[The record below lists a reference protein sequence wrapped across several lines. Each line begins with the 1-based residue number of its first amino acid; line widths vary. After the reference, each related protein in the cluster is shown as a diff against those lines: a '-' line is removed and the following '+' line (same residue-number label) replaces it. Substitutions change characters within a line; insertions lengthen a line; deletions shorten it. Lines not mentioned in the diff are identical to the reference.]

1 MIRRLVLAALAE
13 GLPAEPFWTTQKGLV
28 YEVTTG
34 IVAEAQISTVIPTR
48 DGINSADV
56 AGFLADKANKL
67 QPGSR
72 YRASMTAL
80 AERWGAETGHA
91 LPLALASLLRSPAA
105 MPAEDKWLSFAL
117 GGKTCADVPEL
128 RALVTRE
135 AAPELLPPE
144 RCVGCGEL
152 APVVAL
158 HNGNAGMGNAAPT
171 LVSWNRETIV
181 NRGARQQGA
190 NLPTCLTCMLLY
202 TQWLCR
208 HTSYDHLA
216 GHHSFLLDGQVWVL
230 ANSHGAGFVID
241 VSPDDLRVGL
251 WDTAVAY
258 QATKKEKKYMGK
270 DRETKWQEML
280 QAIDRVVAETDDQ
293 HYLLGYLYGVL
304 EWAAWVMRLKSPT
317 LADVGQAPANC
328 MGSFL
333 LACHDGAK
341 RYAPPAKKGE
351 KADGEDAGEKAKRG
365 RPPADKPPVT
375 TRWAVGAWLSHVTQL
390 ATARMEAM
398 PRGPLLPDALPSFAL
413 GYAHSLGKRGPQRSS
428 GEINGHEP
436 TPWAIR
442 LRDALRDRG
451 EIVETE
457 YLVEYDYRGKV
468 RHFRLDIAALDVKLA
483 IEVDGRL
490 KGLDTRDH
498 ANDSRRSAVLL
509 AQGWRVQRVPNAR
522 LNRTSDIAEVV
533 DEVLA
538 ILANLRGASAAA
550 QE

>member
-1 MIRRLVLAALAE
+1 VIRRLVQAALAE
-13 GLPAEPFWTTQKGLV
+13 GLPAEPYWSLQEGLV
-28 YEVTTG
+28 YELTTG
-34 IVAEAQISTVIPTR
+34 KITETPFLTVLPSRTS
-48 DGINSADV
+48 GV
-56 AGFLADKANKL
+56 VPGFLAEKAANL
-67 QPGSR
+67 QLGNT
-72 YRASMTAL
+72 YRTAQAAL

-91 LPLALASLLRSPAA
+91 LPLALASLLRSNSAIPDEPRWIAFA
-105 MPAEDKWLSFAL
+105 MD
-117 GGKTCADVPEL
+117 GKTCADVPEL
-128 RALVTRE
+128 RALVTRS
-135 AAPELLPPE
+135 AQPEMLAPE
-144 RCVGCGEL
+144 RCVSCGYVS
-152 APVVAL
+152 PIVRL
-158 HNGNAGMGNAAPT
+158 HGGNAGMGNVAPV
-171 LVSWNRETIV
+171 LVSWDRKSIV
-181 NRGARQQGA
+181 TRGSRQAGA
-190 NLPTCLTCMLLY
+190 NLPTCLTCMRLY
-202 TQWLCR
+202 VQWLCK

-216 GHHSFLLDGQVWVL
+216 GRFSFTLDGQVWVL
-230 ANSHGAGFVID
+230 GNNVRAGFVVD
-241 VSPDDLRVGL
+241 VLPDDLRVGL

-258 QATKKEKKYMGK
+258 QATKREKKYMGK
-270 DRETKWQEML
+270 DREAKWQEML

-317 LADVGQAPANC
+317 LADVAQAPATC
-328 MGSFL
+328 MGAFL

-351 KADGEDAGEKAKRG
+351 KADGEDAGEKTKRG
-365 RPPADKPPVT
+365 RPPADKPPIT
-375 TRWAVGAWLSHVTQL
+375 TRWAVSAWLSHVTQL

-398 PRGPLLPDALPSFAL
+398 PRGPLLPDSLPSFAL

-457 YLVEYDYRGKV
+457 YYVEYDYRGKV
-468 RHFRLDIAALDVKLA
+468 RHFRLDLAALDVKLA
-483 IEVDGRL
+483 IEADGRL
-490 KGLDTRDH
+490 KGLDTRDFV
-498 ANDSRRSAVLL
+498 NDSRRSAVLL

-538 ILANLRGASAAA
+538 ILASLRSASAAA